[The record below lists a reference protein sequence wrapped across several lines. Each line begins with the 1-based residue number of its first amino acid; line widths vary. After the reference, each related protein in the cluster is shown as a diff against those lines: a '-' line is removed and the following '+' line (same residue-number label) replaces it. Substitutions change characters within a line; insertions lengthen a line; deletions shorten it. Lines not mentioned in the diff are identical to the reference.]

1 MNKKPN
7 ILVVGSVNMDLL
19 LMTSRLPKP
28 GETMFSEK
36 YFFNPGGKG
45 GNQVVA
51 ASLLGGKSTFA
62 GKVGNDSFADTLRK
76 TLHENGVNTDFLSV
90 SQTHPSGF
98 AAIMLEENGQ
108 NRIIVHPAANSD
120 LSKADMDQAFRRDY
134 DGMIVQFEIPEE
146 IVIYACNKA
155 NEKGIPA
162 IVDAGPTLA
171 FPLEKIHGI
180 EILSPNETETAFMS
194 RVELRDENDYKKAAQ
209 ILAKRSGAKYVVLK
223 LAEKG
228 ACIYSKGEIKIIPTY
243 KVKAI
248 DSTAAGDVFT
258 AAMTIKYLKSGDIV
272 EAVKYANAAGALTVT
287 KAGAQQSIPTKE
299 EVESFIQKAEHIF

>member
-1 MNKKPN
+1 MSKKPN

-19 LMTSRLPKP
+19 LMTPRLPKP

-51 ASLLGGKSTFA
+51 ASLLGGNATFA
-62 GKVGNDSFADTLRK
+62 GKVGNDSFADTLRQ
-76 TLHENGVNTDFLSV
+76 TLNDYGVNTDFLSV
-90 SQTHPSGF
+90 SQTRSGF

-120 LSKADMDQAFRRDY
+120 LSKADIDRAFEGDY

-155 NEKGIPA
+155 KKRGIPA
-162 IVDAGPTLA
+162 VVDAGPTLA

-180 EILSPNETETAFMS
+180 EILSPNETETAYMCGM
-194 RVELRDENDYKKAAQ
+194 ELKSENDYKKAAQ
-209 ILAKRSGAKYVVLK
+209 ILSERSKAKYIVLK
-223 LAEKG
+223 LGEKG
-228 ACIYSKGEIKIIPTY
+228 ACVYSNGEINIYPTH
-243 KVKAI
+243 KVNAI

-258 AAMTIKYLKSGDIV
+258 AAMTIEYLKSGSI
-272 EAVKYANAAGALTVT
+272 EAAVKYANAAGALAVT
-287 KAGAQQSIPTKE
+287 KAGAQQSIPSKQ
-299 EVESFIQKAEHIF
+299 EVDSFLRERS